1 LRKEYNNPWIC
12 AGDFNEVLYGTE
24 QIGGNER
31 QEWKMEGFRDA
42 IEECKLED
50 LGFYGVPYTWDNK
63 QQGDKNIKVR
73 LDRALGDDKFQ
84 ECFDN
89 TIVNHLQCCE
99 SDHCALLIS
108 VRQSDWIDVALTEKP
123 FRFEN
128 AWTRHERYNQT
139 VEEVWRD
146 DGNNLQ
152 EVYDALGCVR
162 QRLKRWS
169 VSEFGSVKKQLK
181 TLRGR
186 LEVVRSQS
194 LRGGPSKEE
203 KTLMAK
209 ISELLSKE
217 EILLRQRSRAQ
228 WLAEGDRN
236 TSFFHAKA
244 KERAR
249 RNKIKSLK
257 RLDGSVVTS
266 QEGLEVEAI
275 GFYQNLFTAQ
285 EDTDSRL
292 VTEWVP
298 QKVDDMMNN
307 LLCAAITDEEI
318 ERALFMMH
326 PDRSPGPDGFTA
338 GFYIKRWSMMKSS
351 ICAAVRNFLNGGDMP
366 EIVNS
371 TVLVLIPKV
380 KNPQD
385 LSQYRPISLCNVL
398 YKLASKVLALRLR
411 PMLEELISE
420 EQSAF
425 VLGRLISDNVLLAYE
440 CIHYLKGIKG
450 NLVRVQLS
458 WIWQKHMTRWNGLI

>member
-1 LRKEYNNPWIC
+1 MNILSLNCRGGGRPETVREISDLVRLQRPSLVFLSETKMSDKKAQDLRWKFGFSNAFGVKSVGLSGGLCLYWNNDSRVSLKSFSNSHIDVLIQNDELGDVEWRFTGFYGNPVRSRRKLSWDLLKFLRKEYNNPWIC

-63 QQGDKNIKVR
+63 QQGNKNVKVR

-186 LEVVRSQS
+186 LEVEIKAVTAVKIPQLHPNSWAIDIIDSSKVDPRDAAVI
-194 LRGGPSKEE
+194 LCGGWAVWSERNARKHGESSR
-203 KTLMAK
+203 T
-209 ISELLSKE
+209 ISESVKWTAD
-217 EILLRQRSRAQ
+217 IASD
-228 WLAEGDRN
+228 LAISGC
-236 TSFFHAKA
+236 
-244 KERAR
+244 
-249 RNKIKSLK
+249 
-257 RLDGSVVTS
+257 VVTRP
-266 QEGLEVEAI
+266 A
-275 GFYQNLFTAQ
+275 
-285 EDTDSRL
+285 
-292 VTEWVP
+292 
-298 QKVDDMMNN
+298 KVKSKWQ
-307 LLCAAITDEEI
+307 LPA
-318 ERALFMMH
+318 
-326 PDRSPGPDGFTA
+326 PGTLKVNVDA
-338 GFYIKRWSMMKSS
+338 GFSS
-351 ICAAVRNFLNGGDMP
+351 DWQVILDCRG
-366 EIVNS
+366 
-371 TVLVLIPKV
+371 
-380 KNPQD
+380 
-385 LSQYRPISLCNVL
+385 
-398 YKLASKVLALRLR
+398 
-411 PMLEELISE
+411 
-420 EQSAF
+420 
-425 VLGRLISDNVLLAYE
+425 
-440 CIHYLKGIKG
+440 LK
-450 NLVRVQLS
+450 
-458 WIWQKHMTRWNGLI
+458 